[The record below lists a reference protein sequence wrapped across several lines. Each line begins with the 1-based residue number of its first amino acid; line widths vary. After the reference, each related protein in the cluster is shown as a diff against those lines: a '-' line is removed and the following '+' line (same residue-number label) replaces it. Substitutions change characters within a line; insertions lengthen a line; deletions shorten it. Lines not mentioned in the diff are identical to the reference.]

1 MLHVNLPHRHHILL
15 APLLAPPLTVP
26 PSPLARDT
34 RPGIVPAFMRL
45 LFVLSL
51 IDPAIG
57 KTFAVRSSRAG
68 DLATVDAFDVL
79 EALGAGVA

>member
-15 APLLAPPLTVP
+15 APLLTVP
-26 PSPLARDT
+26 PNPLARDM

-45 LFVLSL
+45 LFVLTL
-51 IDPAIG
+51 IDPGIG

-68 DLATVDAFDVL
+68 DLAIVGALDVL
-79 EALGAGVA
+79 EVLAAGVA